1 MVRQPIQ
8 WRRISRQT
16 IALVQK
22 NFLIFYTSA
31 TSAVIRAL
39 IFPLIVTL
47 VLCYLKYLGTIGL
60 SSDDYGVA
68 TSSTPIKDLADAMIG
83 VSKQKLVFVLNG
95 TTSGNVEPVL
105 NGISALPGMQNM
117 NLEIINDGNG
127 LYDSCKQTLKGQS
140 ECYGGVIFSIFNAT
154 NVEYSIVLDAALGE
168 EFGFMNWRNGENTLT
183 NRILPLQ
190 WALSS
195 VIVSG
200 FSGISIHRSIMG
212 TMGSLSGNCC

>member
-22 NFLIFYTSA
+22 NFLIFYTSP
-31 TSAVIRAL
+31 TSTVIRAL

-47 VLCYLKYLGTIGL
+47 VLCYLKYLVAIA
-60 SSDDYGVA
+60 SSADDYGVA

-83 VSKQKLVFVLNG
+83 VSKRKLVFVLNG
-95 TTSGNVEPVL
+95 TTSGDVEPVL
-105 NGISALPGMQNM
+105 NGILALPGMQNM
-117 NLEIINDGNG
+117 NLEIIDDGND
-127 LYDSCKQTLKGQS
+127 LYDACKQTLKGQS
-140 ECYGGVIFSIFNAT
+140 ECYGGVIFSIFNET
-154 NVEYSIVLDAALGE
+154 NVEYSIVLDRSIGE
-168 EFGFMNWRNGENTLT
+168 EVGYMNWRNGKNTFT

-195 VIVSG
+195 VIVSA
-200 FSGISIHRSIMG
+200 FSGIFIHRSITG
-212 TMGSLSGNCC
+212 TMGSLSDNCC